1 MTVKNGGTIRFSKST
16 GNVAVRL
23 KTACARRLWINVH
36 AQELELKSIEMRN
49 VRDEVHEIRK
59 LKIVSV
65 AVSYMRSKEGL
76 DLL

>member
-1 MTVKNGGTIRFSKST
+1 VTVKNGGTIRFIKST

-23 KTACARRLWINVH
+23 KTACASGRLWVNVH
-36 AQELELKSIEMRN
+36 AQEFELESIEMRD

-65 AVSYMRSKEGL
+65 IVS
-76 DLL
+76 